1 MPSCHVRCTAWA
13 LPRLLFCSAFGS
25 NPSFWF
31 PVPLISEV
39 ANSRPFEPSGHP
51 GWRDV
56 TQSRSVVGF
65 RGGGSGFSL
74 ACLPSGCTWSYADGQ
89 GGRAQEGIPGWISRL
104 CFLVFLV
111 FLGRSFVWPG
121 LPPSSRTW
129 LHAALARGVG
139 HRKESLRV
147 AGLLCFLSLVFLG
160 FSFVFAWPAS
170 LQPHVVVRRNGLGG
184 RAQEGIP
191 GCGWVPLGLLGFLGA
206 RSGLGRRNGQ
216 GTR

>member
-56 TQSRSVVGF
+56 TQSRRVVGF

-74 ACLPSGCTWSYADGQ
+74 ACLPSGCTWSYAAMARGAGHRKESL
-89 GGRAQEGIPGWISRL
+89 GGFPACVPWFSWFSWGVPL
-104 CFLVFLV
+104 F
-111 FLGRSFVWPG
+111 G

-129 LHAALARGVG
+129 LLAALARGVG

-206 RSGLGRRNGQ
+206 WSGLGRRNGQ